1 MIFSNSTRE
10 TYYLLSYLLR
20 SFDISILQ
28 DIMKKKRILE
38 DKDNLEW
45 YLSEGIKYDKL
56 TENLKINRIL
66 FNPYH
71 ESYQSLKMYHRK
83 IFHLKILVET
93 FANKGFILNRTNGE
107 YKVPSLKEHSNVL
120 NHFVREFGILEIYN
134 KIFQYEINLT
144 DLLGNRCIRSI
155 IMSDDDYEYQTI
167 AIRGSEFIDPI
178 ERLPS
183 LI

>member
-10 TYYLLSYLLR
+10 TYYLLSCLLR
-20 SFDISILQ
+20 SFDISILN
-28 DIMKKKRILE
+28 DIMKHKRVLE
-38 DKDNLEW
+38 EKDNLEW
-45 YLSEGIKYDKL
+45 YICEGIKYHKL
-56 TENLKINRIL
+56 KEDLKIYQLL

-71 ESYQSLKMYHRK
+71 ESYRSLKIHHRK

-93 FANKGFILNRTNGE
+93 FANKGFILNRINGE
-107 YKVPSLKEHSNVL
+107 YKIPSLKEHSNVL
-120 NHFVREFGILEIYN
+120 NHFVKHYGILEIYN
-134 KIFQYEINLT
+134 KSFQYGINLT
-144 DLLGNRCIRSI
+144 DLIGNQCIRSI
-155 IMSDDDYEYQTI
+155 IMSDDGYEYQTI

>member
-10 TYYLLSYLLR
+10 TYYLLSCLLR

-28 DIMKKKRILE
+28 DIMNQKRILE

-45 YLSEGIKYDKL
+45 HICEGIKYDKL
-56 TENLKINRIL
+56 KRDLKINQIL

-71 ESYQSLKMYHRK
+71 ESYQSLKIHHRK

-93 FANKGFILNRTNGE
+93 FAFKGFILNRINGI
-107 YKVPSLKEHSNVL
+107 YYLPSLKEHIDIL
-120 NHFVREFGILEIYN
+120 NYLVREFGILEVYN
-134 KIFQYEINLT
+134 KSFQYGINLT
-144 DLLGNRCIRSI
+144 DLIGNQCIRSI
-155 IMSDDDYEYQTI
+155 IMSDDGYEYQTI
-167 AIRGSEFIDPI
+167 ALYGSKFIDPI
-178 ERLPS
+178 ERTPS

>member
-10 TYYLLSYLLR
+10 IYYLLACLLGT
-20 SFDISILQ
+20 FDISILQ
-28 DIMKKKRILE
+28 DIMNYKRVLE

-45 YLSEGIKYDKL
+45 HLCEGIKYDKL
-56 TENLKINRIL
+56 NKDLEINRIL

-71 ESYQSLKMYHRK
+71 KSYQSLKIHHRK
-83 IFHLKILVET
+83 IFDLKILVET
-93 FANKGFILNRTNGE
+93 FANKGFILKRINGE
-107 YKVPSLKEHSNVL
+107 YKIPSLKEHSNVL
-120 NHFVREFGILEIYN
+120 NHFVKHYGILEVYN

-144 DLLGNRCIRSI
+144 DLLGNQCIRSI
-155 IMSDDDYEYQTI
+155 IRTDNGYEYQTV
-167 AIRGSEFIDPI
+167 AVRGSEFIDPI

>member
-10 TYYLLSYLLR
+10 IYYLLSCLLG

-28 DIMKKKRILE
+28 DIMKHKRILE
-38 DKDNLEW
+38 EKDNLEW

-56 TENLKINRIL
+56 TEDLKMNQIL

-93 FANKGFILNRTNGE
+93 FANEGFILNRINGE
-107 YKVPSLKEHSNVL
+107 YKIPSLKEHINVL
-120 NHFVREFGILEIYN
+120 NHFVKYYGILEIYN

-155 IMSDDDYEYQTI
+155 ISTDNDYEYHTI

-178 ERLPS
+178 ERTS
-183 LI
+183 SFI

>member
-10 TYYLLSYLLR
+10 TYYLLSCLLG

-28 DIMKKKRILE
+28 DIMNNKRILE
-38 DKDNLEW
+38 EKDNLEW

-56 TENLKINRIL
+56 KEDLKINQIL

-93 FANKGFILNRTNGE
+93 FAFQGFILNRINGE
-107 YKVPSLKEHSNVL
+107 YKIPSLKEHSNVL
-120 NHFVREFGILEIYN
+120 NHFVKHYGILEIYN

-144 DLLGNRCIRSI
+144 DLLGKRCIRSI
-155 IMSDDDYEYQTI
+155 ICTDNDYEYQTI
-167 AIRGSEFIDPI
+167 ALYGSEFIDPI

>member
-1 MIFSNSTRE
+1 
-10 TYYLLSYLLR
+10 
-20 SFDISILQ
+20 
-28 DIMKKKRILE
+28 MKHKRVLE
-38 DKDNLEW
+38 EKDNLEW

-56 TENLKINRIL
+56 KEDLKMNQIL

-93 FANKGFILNRTNGE
+93 FANKGFILNRINDE
-107 YKVPSLKEHSNVL
+107 YKIPSLKEHINVL
-120 NHFVREFGILEIYN
+120 NHFVRDFGILEIYN

-155 IMSDDDYEYQTI
+155 IMSDDGYEYQTI
-167 AIRGSEFIDPI
+167 ALRGSEFIDPI
-178 ERLPS
+178 ERSSS

>member
-10 TYYLLSYLLR
+10 TYYLLSCLLR
-20 SFDISILQ
+20 SFDISILN
-28 DIMKKKRILE
+28 DIMKHKRVLE
-38 DKDNLEW
+38 EKDNLEW
-45 YLSEGIKYDKL
+45 HICEGIKYDKL
-56 TENLKINRIL
+56 KRDLKINQIL

-93 FANKGFILNRTNGE
+93 FANKGFILNRINGE
-107 YKVPSLKEHSNVL
+107 YKIPSLKEHINVL
-120 NHFVREFGILEIYN
+120 NHFVKYYGILEIYN

-144 DLLGNRCIRSI
+144 DLLGNKCIRSI
-155 IMSDDDYEYQTI
+155 IRTDNYYEYQTI
-167 AIRGSEFIDPI
+167 AILGSEFIDPI
-178 ERLPS
+178 ERTSS

>member
-10 TYYLLSYLLR
+10 TYYLLSCLLR
-20 SFDISILQ
+20 SFDISIIR
-28 DIMKKKRILE
+28 DIMKHKRVLE
-38 DKDNLEW
+38 EKDNLEW

-56 TENLKINRIL
+56 TEDLKMNQVL

-93 FANKGFILNRTNGE
+93 FANKGFILNIINGE
-107 YKVPSLKEHSNVL
+107 YKTPSLKEHINVL
-120 NHFVREFGILEIYN
+120 NHFVKYYGILEIYN

-155 IMSDDDYEYQTI
+155 IRTDNDYEYHTI

-178 ERLPS
+178 ERSSS

>member
-10 TYYLLSYLLR
+10 TYYLLSCLLR
-20 SFDISILQ
+20 SFDISIIR
-28 DIMKKKRILE
+28 DIMNHKRVLE
-38 DKDNLEW
+38 EKDNLEW

-56 TENLKINRIL
+56 TEDLKMNQIL

-93 FANKGFILNRTNGE
+93 FANKGFILNRINGE
-107 YKVPSLKEHSNVL
+107 YKVPSLKEHINVL
-120 NHFVREFGILEIYN
+120 NHFVKYYGILEIYN

-155 IMSDDDYEYQTI
+155 IMSEDDYEYQTI
-167 AIRGSEFIDPI
+167 AILGSKFIDPI
-178 ERLPS
+178 ERTSS